1 MKRAIIFIAI
11 LMSGVSVKA
20 QFAAPYSALP
30 GYRSTN
36 QPADS
41 GYLRKKWSFSHYS
54 AVSAGFVAFKGGG
67 ASFLSVPLG
76 LQVSR
81 QLHNN
86 VYAFGGVSLTPSI
99 LQRTGP
105 VFYQQGFDK
114 NYNFMQPNRSFSIN
128 PAAQIGVMYISNDK
142 TFSISGSINVSRSTY
157 NGYSPLY
164 TPNTFAAPGL
174 F

>member
-1 MKRAIIFIAI
+1 MKRAVLFIAI
-11 LMSGVSVKA
+11 LISVMSVKA
-20 QFAAPYSALP
+20 QFAAPYNTLS
-30 GYRSTN
+30 GYKSMN
-36 QPADS
+36 QPTDT
-41 GYLRKKWSFSHYS
+41 GGLQKKWSFSRYS
-54 AVSAGFVAFKGGG
+54 AVNAGFIAFKGGG

-86 VYAFGGVSLTPSI
+86 VYAFGGVSLTPSLI
-99 LQRTGP
+99 QGSGP
-105 VFYQQGFDK
+105 AFYQPGFDK
-114 NYNFMQPNRSFSIN
+114 TYNPMQPNRNFSIN

-142 TFSISGSINVSRSTY
+142 TFSVSGSINVSRSTY

-164 TPNTFAAPGL
+164 APTA

>member
-11 LMSGVSVKA
+11 LMSAVSIKA
-20 QFAAPYSALP
+20 QFAAPYNPSP
-30 GYRSTN
+30 GYRSVN
-36 QPADS
+36 QPADT
-41 GYLRKKWSFSHYS
+41 GYLRKKWSFSHYA
-54 AVSAGFVAFKGGG
+54 AVSAGFVAFRGGG
-67 ASFLSVPLG
+67 ARFLSVPLG

-86 VYAFGGVSLTPSI
+86 VYAFGGVSVTPSL
-99 LQRTGP
+99 LQGTGP
-105 VFYQQGFDK
+105 AFYQPGFDK
-114 NYNFMQPNRSFSIN
+114 SYNLMQPNRSYSIN

-164 TPNTFAAPGL
+164 TPNTFAGPGL